1 MSDTFFLTTSESTF
15 VRHAYKIIHTLFV
28 SVPKYKIMD
37 LTTDHFLSPNQR
49 WGAKCWF
56 GLNKVWIDCVEVGD
70 SWFPSNLHHKNIAR
84 KPWTRDTMDC
94 VTHPFY
100 ASFYASIRAY
110 TGSESQLKNRD
121 EPITLTTT
129 TTAQLL
135 QLFLFLTLNCSEV
148 SLPRRKC

>member
-15 VRHAYKIIHTLFV
+15 VRHAYKIIHTPFV

-84 KPWTRDTMDC
+84 KPWTPDTMDC
-94 VTHPFY
+94 VTHLFY
-100 ASFYASIRAY
+100 ASFYASLRAY
-110 TGSESQLKNRD
+110 TGSKAICTHKTYSQLSAKVQRNSTM
-121 EPITLTTT
+121 EYTPS
-129 TTAQLL
+129 LL
-135 QLFLFLTLNCSEV
+135 M
-148 SLPRRKC
+148 KAY